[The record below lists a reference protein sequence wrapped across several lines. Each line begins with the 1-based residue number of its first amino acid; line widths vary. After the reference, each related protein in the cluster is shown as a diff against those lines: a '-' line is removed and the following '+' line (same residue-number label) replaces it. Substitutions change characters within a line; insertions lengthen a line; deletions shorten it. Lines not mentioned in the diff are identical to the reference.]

1 MPTSNAGFSPRELQ
15 RREFQ
20 ATAAATLDRQAGVIG
35 QVVEAINQTNEQ
47 ARVSR
52 EFVADLSTRIDSMT
66 TDAFRL
72 SLRVDGLASSRDA
85 VMVRGFLGRMKWL
98 LTGK

>member
-52 EFVADLSTRIDSMT
+52 EFVADLSVRIDSIDDRIPPVSARRRT
-66 TDAFRL
+66 RK
-72 SLRVDGLASSRDA
+72 LA
-85 VMVRGFLGRMKWL
+85 
-98 LTGK
+98 